1 MTPQAVDRQW
11 GKVPRR
17 VPHSAALF
25 HGAFGEYDR
34 TSAVVPLGQHGLVH
48 CPFLP
53 PHFHDTMTHPL
64 LSRRSVAALAAAAS
78 IALLGACASKGVNPV
93 AELATA
99 QASISQAESAGAL
112 QLAPVEML
120 AARDKM
126 NKAAA
131 AARDERFTESR
142 RLAEEA
148 AADADVAE
156 RKSRAMKSTRA
167 AEELNRA
174 NAALQQEATRKP

>member
-1 MTPQAVDRQW
+1 MNHTFLSKRSL
-11 GKVPRR
+11 
-17 VPHSAALF
+17 SAL
-25 HGAFGEYDR
+25 
-34 TSAVVPLGQHGLVH
+34 TVV
-48 CPFLP
+48 
-53 PHFHDTMTHPL
+53 
-64 LSRRSVAALAAAAS
+64 AS

-112 QLAPVEML
+112 QLAPVQML
-120 AARDKM
+120 SARDKM
-126 NKAAA
+126 NKATA

-156 RKSRAMKSTRA
+156 RTARAVKSTRA
-167 AEELNRA
+167 ADELNRA
-174 NAALQQEATRKP
+174 NSALQQEATRKP